1 MSTVRFQLV
10 KNGELKDLDIV
21 YDELFAIGYSGRNTA
36 KTMEHIQ
43 ELKERFGVP
52 APKMIPTIFQMSN
65 MLLTKDLDI
74 HFVGHDTCGEVE
86 YVIVTQGDKIYI
98 GLGSDHTDRKLE
110 GESVPKAK
118 QVCPKPICG
127 LVWDYEDVKDH
138 WDQILLHSYQVVDG
152 KEDLYQDGG
161 LKDILPVDTI
171 LGELHKRVGAVE
183 RSVIF
188 SGTVPVKNGFVFGTQ
203 FRGEM
208 VDPVLNRTL
217 SFQYSVHEIGEE
229 ER

>member
-74 HFVGHDTCGEVE
+74 HFVGHDT
-86 YVIVTQGDKIYI
+86 
-98 GLGSDHTDRKLE
+98 
-110 GESVPKAK
+110 
-118 QVCPKPICG
+118 
-127 LVWDYEDVKDH
+127 
-138 WDQILLHSYQVVDG
+138 
-152 KEDLYQDGG
+152 
-161 LKDILPVDTI
+161 
-171 LGELHKRVGAVE
+171 
-183 RSVIF
+183 
-188 SGTVPVKNGFVFGTQ
+188 
-203 FRGEM
+203 
-208 VDPVLNRTL
+208 L
-217 SFQYSVHEIGEE
+217 SLIHI
-229 ER
+229 